1 MKKILLIAC
10 FLIISLATFA
20 QMPFI
25 GVKGGLNIATIT
37 NPDGGNS
44 VSSSSIAT
52 FNAGVF
58 VDFKFGNFSLQPALN
73 YTGKGGSYTENLYY
87 YFPDAVPEPN
97 IANGSGAGT
106 ENVKEQLYYLQLPV
120 NIVYHLPVVVGN
132 IYFGAGPYIAQ
143 GLSGK
148 ITDSYSNASTVTT
161 QKVTFGNS
169 ASDIKAT
176 QFGADAIIGFKSRS
190 GILFNVN
197 YDLGLTNDIPASAG
211 GSKSKSHV
219 FGISLGYAFR

>member
-1 MKKILLIAC
+1 
-10 FLIISLATFA
+10 
-20 QMPFI
+20 
-25 GVKGGLNIATIT
+25 
-37 NPDGGNS
+37 
-44 VSSSSIAT
+44 
-52 FNAGVF
+52 
-58 VDFKFGNFSLQPALN
+58 
-73 YTGKGGSYTENLYY
+73 
-87 YFPDAVPEPN
+87 
-97 IANGSGAGT
+97 
-106 ENVKEQLYYLQLPV
+106 V